1 MNRTLLLLF
10 INLTLITSCN
20 FNGEDKDL
28 ALDSEITNAK
38 PKPRIDFGFNLDTF
52 TVVADTVRKGD
63 SFGEIMASHKV
74 EYPKIATVAERF
86 RDTFDVRRIRAGK
99 PYLILKSKDSI
110 EAPQVFIY
118 QNDLI
123 NFTVVDFR
131 DSVQAYRGKRK
142 IKTLEREVSGVIP
155 DGGSLSL
162 VIDEKGVD
170 YRMTLELSQIYAWTI
185 DFSKLDA
192 GDKFRVIFEE
202 KFIQDS
208 IYAGAGA
215 IKAAYF
221 EHKGNEF
228 YAFAHWNDSLN
239 VLEYYDNKSENL
251 RRTFL
256 RMPIQFGRLSSRY
269 NLNRRIRYYGF
280 KVRPHKGTDYAAP
293 IGTPILATAD
303 GVITESTRKGGN
315 GKYVKIRHN
324 ETYSTQ
330 YLHMKAQNVK
340 RGQYVRQGDV
350 IGWIG
355 MTGNTGGPHV
365 CYRFWKNGRQV
376 DPLREEL
383 PAAEPLAEKLRPAF
397 YKKIN
402 PLKVQLDCIPLEN
415 LSNTTENLITAN

>member
-10 INLTLITSCN
+10 VNLTLITSCN

-303 GVITESTRKGGN
+303 GVVTESTRKGGN